1 MSSES
6 AQGLAG
12 SLALVLAVTTL
23 VQILISIAL
32 ALPTV
37 LAPVAAREIGVRP
50 EALGFFMMLVG
61 VMSMSFSPLAGKLI
75 HRMGAFRLNQLAVLL
90 VAVTLLGAAS
100 GNLYLVMLYALTLG
114 FSQTTSISS
123 AAHLL
128 ARVTPPGRIGLVLAV
143 RQAGVPVGSVVAGLT
158 VPALLLVL
166 AWPSLCALLAVLM
179 GAALLAERPLRPLV
193 EGAEIARASEPAASL
208 PALMRSVLAQ
218 PALRMLTI
226 CGFFYT
232 FAQTALLVY
241 IVSYLHI
248 DLGYSLAAAGVV
260 FALSQGAAFVGRLFW
275 AWLFDRLGH
284 PFHLLAWLGA
294 VAAALCIAVA
304 SFTPSWPVW
313 LVTLTVI
320 LLGGTLTGW
329 NSVYSGGVIRYA
341 PPGEAGAITGAANS
355 FGFIGNMMGPPVGA
369 GLVLLTGHYAF
380 VYLLSAAAI
389 IPVAWMCHGTG
400 RRFSASKASAS

>member
-1 MSSES
+1 LSGQP
-6 AQGLAG
+6 AQGRAG
-12 SLALVLAVTTL
+12 SLALVLIVTTL
-23 VQILISIAL
+23 VQILLSIAIS
-32 ALPTV
+32 LPTV
-37 LAPVAAREIGVRP
+37 LAPVAARQMGIRP
-50 EALGFFMMLVG
+50 EALGIFMMLVG
-61 VMSMSFSPLAGKLI
+61 VMSMSFSPLSGKLI
-75 HRMGAFRLNQLAVLL
+75 HRMGAFRLNQFAVLL
-90 VAVTLLGAAS
+90 VAVTLLGATT
-100 GNLYLVMLYALTLG
+100 GNLYLVMLFALTLG

-128 ARVTPPGRIGLVLAV
+128 TRVTPPRRIGLVMAV
-143 RQAGVPVGSVVAGLT
+143 RQAGVPVGAVLTGLM

-166 AWPSLCALLAVLM
+166 EWPSLCALLAALM
-179 GAALLAERPLRPLV
+179 GVALLTERPLRPLV
-193 EGAEIARASEPAASL
+193 EGPEVARATEPAASL

-260 FALSQGAAFVGRLFW
+260 FALSQVAAFAGRLFW

-294 VAAALCIAVA
+294 VAASLCIAVA
-304 SFTPSWPVW
+304 SFTPAWPVW
-313 LVTLTVI
+313 LVTVTVT

-341 PPGEAGAITGAANS
+341 PPGAAGAITGAANS
-355 FGFIGNMMGPPVGA
+355 FGFIGNMVGPPVGA
-369 GLVLLTGHYAF
+369 GVVLLTGHYAF
-380 VYLLSAAAI
+380 VYLVAAAAI
-389 IPVAWMCHGTG
+389 FPVAWMCRATG
-400 RRFSASKASAS
+400 RRLAAADTMVP